1 MQARQMRI
9 VNLLEFLQ
17 SHKQEFANV
26 KIHNRSVNSYDEVTQ
41 QEVIIEPYCMTNISC
56 TMASDCKPLPI
67 KTSEG
72 SVLFEVTAVN
82 VTGLRHIRSMLLAY
96 TDITALTILLY
107 NDTND
112 YISIPS
118 NTQIAQIEHMDQT
131 LPCYNVQF
139 RTLKSGVITLN
150 NAIPT
155 FIDNDDFM
163 TEEEKMTAFIDFA
176 EKGHF

>member
-1 MQARQMRI
+1 MQARQTRI

-17 SHKQEFANV
+17 SHKQEFTNV
-26 KIHNRSVNSYDEVTQ
+26 KIHNRSVNSYDVVTQ
-41 QEVIIEPYCMTNISC
+41 QEVLIEPFYMTNISC

-72 SVLFEVTAVN
+72 SVLFKVTAVN
-82 VTGLRHIRSMLLAY
+82 VTGLRHMRNTLLAY
-96 TDITALTILLY
+96 TEITALSIPLY

-112 YISIPS
+112 YISIPR

-155 FIDNDDFM
+155 FIENDDFM
-163 TEEEKMTAFIDFA
+163 NEEEKMSAFIEFT
-176 EKGHF
+176 KK